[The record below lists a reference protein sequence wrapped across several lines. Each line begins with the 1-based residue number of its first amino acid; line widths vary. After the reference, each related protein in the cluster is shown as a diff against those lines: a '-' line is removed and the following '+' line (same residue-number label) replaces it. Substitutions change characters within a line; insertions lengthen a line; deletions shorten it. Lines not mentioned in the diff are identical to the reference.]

1 MTIRDNGE
9 SNDPRSGRLHR
20 ENPERTEPARSAK
33 HHLDANGGWRESL
46 TGSVAAN
53 GDAAESADGP
63 DTVGYGV
70 HLGYKIIE
78 EQILKGRKI
87 AEQWHAPGREEK
99 DGDEWPRVLE
109 RLLNVYR
116 DLGSVYMDATES
128 IISRVAK
135 LALEYDPSTDGERHA
150 SPDTRTADI
159 AVTVSSSK
167 KVRIQL
173 DLKPGLA
180 GNLSIPPLHGLDAAA
195 KPLTTVCFSPGMTTN
210 LPELHVELPDDCVAT
225 TYTGVIVDA
234 DTNEPM
240 GTLCVH
246 VVD

>member
-1 MTIRDNGE
+1 MTIRDNSE
-9 SNDPRSGRLHR
+9 SNDSRPERLHR
-20 ENPERTEPARSAK
+20 EDPERAEPTRSAI
-33 HHLDANGGWRESL
+33 HHIDANGGWRESL
-46 TGSVAAN
+46 TGGAAPN
-53 GDAAESADGP
+53 GDVGEPADGS
-63 DTVGYGV
+63 DAVGYGV

-87 AEQWHAPGREEK
+87 AEQWRGPGGEK
-99 DGDEWPRVLE
+99 TDGDEWPRVLE
-109 RLLNVYR
+109 RLINVYR

-135 LALEYDPSTDGERHA
+135 LAMDHEPGSFGEGHTA
-150 SPDTRTADI
+150 PETRTADI

-180 GNLSIPPLHGLDAAA
+180 ENLSIPALHGLDAAA
-195 KPLTTVCFSPGMTTN
+195 APLTTVYFSRESAAN

-225 TYTGVIVDA
+225 AYTGVIVDA

-240 GTLCVH
+240 GTLCVQ
-246 VVD
+246 VLD